1 MKKERSTTMY
11 HSGIDLHKDNC
22 YFTTLNGEGNI
33 VGQEKI
39 YNNDSLI
46 LEYIK
51 SFKGQHYA
59 AIESTS
65 NWYWLNDLL
74 ESNGVEV
81 TLAHAKHLKA
91 IAYAKVKT
99 DKIDSTTIA
108 KLLRMDLITPA
119 HKISK
124 ELRGLRD
131 TMRMRLRLVHKR
143 TSCYNSIHRIAE
155 KFNCDNNVKLL
166 KQSIPEV
173 LPESYRDQVKLLYE
187 QIDLLNKQIN
197 IIEKSLNSELIPNED
212 IQRLLWVGGIG
223 LITSFTIYLEIDGIE
238 RFSDEKKFV
247 SYCRLVPGAKN
258 SNKTIRQKSG
268 NKDGNKYLKIA
279 FTDASVHAIRYYP
292 EIRDYYNKLR
302 RRKKESVAR
311 TIIAKQLAVIVYH
324 ILKDKT
330 EYKGFKGRKIVRQ
343 KKQTWPRLTSPLVGL
358 AD

>member
-1 MKKERSTTMY
+1 MY
-11 HSGIDLHKDNC
+11 HSGIDLHKDNS
-22 YFTTLNGEGNI
+22 YFTTLNDDGII
-33 VGQEKI
+33 VGQKKI
-39 YNNDSLI
+39 DNNESLI
-46 LEYIK
+46 LDYIK
-51 SFKGQHYA
+51 SFNGMHAA
-59 AIESTS
+59 AIETTS
-65 NWYWLNDLL
+65 SWYWLNDLL
-74 ESNGVEV
+74 ESNGVDV
-81 TLAHAKHLKA
+81 KLAHAKHLKA

-131 TMRMRLRLVHKR
+131 SMRMRLRLVHKR
-143 TSCYNSIHRIAE
+143 TSCCNSIHRIAE
-155 KFNCDNNVKLL
+155 KFNCDGSVKLSE
-166 KQSIPEV
+166 QTIPEK
-173 LPESYRDQVKLLYE
+173 LPESYRIQIALLYE
-187 QIDLLNKQIN
+187 QIELLNKQIS
-197 IIEKSLNSELIPNED
+197 IIEKSLESVLIPNEE

-238 RFSDEKKFV
+238 RFPDEKKFV

-279 FTDASVHAIRYYP
+279 FTDAAVHAIRWNP

-302 RRKKESVAR
+302 RRKKEAVAR
-311 TIIAKQLAVIVYH
+311 AIIAKQLAVIVYH

-330 EYKGFKGRKIVRQ
+330 QYKGFKGREIVRQ
-343 KKQTWPRLTSPLVGL
+343 KKQIWPRLTSPILGL
-358 AD
+358 AK